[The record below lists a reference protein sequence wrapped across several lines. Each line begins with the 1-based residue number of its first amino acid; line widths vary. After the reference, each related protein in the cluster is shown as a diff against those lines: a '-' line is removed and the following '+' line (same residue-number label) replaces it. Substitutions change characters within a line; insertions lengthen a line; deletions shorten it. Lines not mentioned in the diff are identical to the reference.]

1 MGGDQDLPGSDLLA
15 LSATAEQELV
25 LIAPFIK
32 AASLSRLL
40 SAVSSQVTVTCVTR
54 WRPDEVAAGVSDLEV
69 LDEIEPRLGASLLLS
84 PRLHGKYF
92 RADDRCLV
100 GSANLTGRALG
111 WINPPNIELL
121 LPAPAGHPRLLQF
134 EESVLASAHE
144 ATPELRALV
153 HAAAEQIQLQ
163 SPAHGSFIQSSEASL
178 GEPWETVGAAGPESG
193 TSQLWLPRL
202 RQPEDAFAAYQGTSE
217 LLTSAAREA
226 ALHDLAV
233 LDPPPKLSR
242 PAFDAWTGVALL
254 QMPLV
259 ARIDR
264 FVEQPRRFGA
274 VRDLIATTTD
284 VSGEEAATLWQSTM
298 RWLLYYLPE
307 RYVRRV
313 PSHSE
318 IFARA
323 SSADRP

>member
-1 MGGDQDLPGSDLLA
+1 MGGDEDLPGSDLLA
-15 LSATAEQELV
+15 LCDAAERELV
-25 LIAPFIK
+25 LVAPFIK
-32 AASLSRLL
+32 AWSLSRLL
-40 SAVSSQVTVTCVTR
+40 SAVSSQVAVTCVTR

-111 WINPPNIELL
+111 WTNPPNIELL
-121 LPAPAGHPRLLQF
+121 LPAPAAHPRLLEF
-134 EESVLASAHE
+134 EQSVMVSAHE
-144 ATPELRALV
+144 ATPELREV
-153 HAAAEQIQLQ
+153 VQAAADQIRLQ
-163 SPAHGSFIQSSEASL
+163 DPSHVSFIQASESL
-178 GEPWETVGAAGPESG
+178 TGVSETTGIPGPHSDVF
-193 TSQLWLPRL
+193 QVWLPRL
-202 RQPEDAFAAYQGTSE
+202 RQPEDAYAAYEGTPD

-226 ALHDLAV
+226 AFDDLTV
-233 LDPPPKLSR
+233 LDPPPMLSR
-242 PAFDAWTGVALL
+242 PLFDAWIGAALL
-254 QMPLV
+254 QMPLI

-284 VSGEEAATLWQSTM
+284 VSSEEAATLWQSTM
-298 RWLLYYLPE
+298 RWLLHFLPG

-318 IFARA
+318 IFARVA
-323 SSADRP
+323 SADRP